1 MTIPIEIIVALLGII
16 VTIIG
21 YFLKKQIEEVNDNIK
36 ELANQKSESRERIL
50 KLEVNYDNLISTIH
64 QLSTLIENTQETMNN
79 LTLQMSDLKA
89 DIKAIKK

>member
-21 YFLKKQIEEVNDNIK
+21 YFLKKQIEEVNLSIK

-64 QLSTLIENTQETMNN
+64 ELSTLIENTQASLIEMGNS
-79 LTLQMSDLKA
+79 LSE
-89 DIKAIKK
+89 IKAQLKK